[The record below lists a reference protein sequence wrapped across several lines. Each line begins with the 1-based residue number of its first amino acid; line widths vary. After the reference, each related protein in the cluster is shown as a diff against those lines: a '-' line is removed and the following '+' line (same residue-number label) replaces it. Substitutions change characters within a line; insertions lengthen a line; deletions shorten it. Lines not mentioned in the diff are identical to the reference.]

1 MQQRPAAPI
10 LTPAVMVHFYRGVM
24 DLSVTWRQRIDVTTN
39 WAVIT
44 SGSIASFMLSDPG
57 HPQVIALLG
66 MFLLFAFLCI
76 EARRFRFYDLWSGW
90 LRLMETDYFAPAL
103 RNNAIEGTA
112 QWHSILVC
120 DLQAPHFKISFWE
133 SMGRR
138 LRHNYF
144 ALFLFMLLV
153 WTDKL
158 LPVTDPTLLPVTDP
172 TGDQC
177 RTLIECASIGK
188 IPGVVVLGS
197 VALFYVSLVMV
208 MVFTPKLGD
217 TGTEVLSRNVML
229 RRMVAPNAK
238 LVGFKRHAGVA
249 VPFDLA
255 PTVPEED

>member
-1 MQQRPAAPI
+1 MQQRPAASI

-39 WAVIT
+39 WAVVT
-44 SGSIASFMLSDPG
+44 SGSIASFMLSDPN

-112 QWHSILVC
+112 QWHSMLVC
-120 DLQAPHFKISFWE
+120 DLQEPHFKISFWE
-133 SMGRR
+133 SIGGR

-158 LPVTDPTLLPVTDP
+158 LPAPNAA
-172 TGDQC
+172 GAQC
-177 RTLIECASIGK
+177 RTLVQCASIGQ
-188 IPGVVVLGS
+188 IPGVLVLGS
-197 VALFYVSLVMV
+197 VALLYISLVIV
-208 MVFTPKLGD
+208 MVFTPKLGG
-217 TGTEVLSRNVML
+217 TSTEVLPRNLVF
-229 RRMVAPNAK
+229 RRIVAPDAK
-238 LVGFKRHAGVA
+238 LVGFKRRTGVA

-255 PTVPEED
+255 PTAPEED